1 MAFGSFTDL
10 IQKVSDLDIAA
21 NGSFGPYRHTPLIE
35 IFLWITTLGAGPA
48 VLAVVVVASALLA
61 TGQRRVLVRPL
72 WLLYLGM
79 EATVWSTKYA
89 VGRIRPD
96 FISNVSALSPS
107 FPSGHSAG
115 SLAIYGFL
123 SYVIARR
130 LTDSRQKAAV
140 FLLTTAVVLAIGFSR
155 IFLSLHFVTDVI
167 AGYLIGGLR
176 LLAGIAS
183 CRRMPSR

>member
-89 VGRIRPD
+89 VGRIRPEM
-96 FISNVSALSPS
+96 ALR
-107 FPSGHSAG
+107 
-115 SLAIYGFL
+115 
-123 SYVIARR
+123 V
-130 LTDSRQKAAV
+130 
-140 FLLTTAVVLAIGFSR
+140 VVLPAPFAPSKVTTSPARTSR
-155 IFLSLHFVTDVI
+155 S
-167 AGYLIGGLR
+167 
-176 LLAGIAS
+176 
-183 CRRMPSR
+183 MPCSARIRP